1 MKLNKI
7 IMGIVIL
14 GMAGIV
20 NAGTFYQTIII
31 EDVQAKYRTVNV
43 QNGEEVCELTE
54 VPIYS
59 TSTTGSQTS
68 TAGVAAGAIIG
79 GIIGNQFGGGSG
91 KDAATILGA
100 IIGADVANKQGGSKT
115 THVITGYRTIRQCGI
130 VYTTKKVQRFDGNYV
145 ISHVN
150 GYRVRFWTTK
160 PYSVGEK
167 FKIAINL
174 VSR

>member
-7 IMGIVIL
+7 IMGIVLL
-14 GMAGIV
+14 GMAGIA
-20 NAGTFYQTIII
+20 NAGTLYQILIV
-31 EDVQAKYRTVNV
+31 EDVQPLYNTVNV
-43 QNGEEVCELTE
+43 REGEEVCELTE

-79 GIIGNQFGGGSG
+79 GIIGNQIGGGRG

-100 IIGADVANKQGGSKT
+100 IIGADVANKQGGSST

-130 VYTTKKVQRFDGNYV
+130 VYTTKKVQQFTGNW
-145 ISHVN
+145 ITSTVN
-150 GYRVRFWTTK
+150 QYRVRFWTTK
-160 PYSVGEK
+160 PYSVGDK
-167 FKIAINL
+167 MKIAINL

>member
-7 IMGIVIL
+7 IMGIVLL
-14 GMAGIV
+14 GMAGIA

-43 QNGEEVCELTE
+43 LENEEVCELTE

-79 GIIGNQFGGGSG
+79 GIIGNQIGGGRG

-100 IIGADVANKQGGSKT
+100 IIGADVANKQGGSST

-130 VYTTKKVQRFDGNYV
+130 VYTTKKVQQFTGNW
-145 ISHVN
+145 ITSTVN
-150 GYRVRFWTTK
+150 QYRVRFWTTK
-160 PYSVGEK
+160 PYSVGDK
-167 FKIAINL
+167 MKIAINL

>member
-7 IMGIVIL
+7 IMEKIHL
-14 GMAGIV
+14 GMAGIA
-20 NAGTFYQTIII
+20 NAGTVYQMLIV
-31 EDVQAKYRTVNV
+31 EDVQPLYNTVNV
-43 QNGEEVCELTE
+43 REGEEVCELTE

-79 GIIGNQFGGGSG
+79 GIIGNQIGGGRG

-100 IIGADVANKQGGSKT
+100 IIGADVANKQGGSTT

-130 VYTTKKVQRFDGNYV
+130 VYTTRKVQQFTGNWV
-145 ISHVN
+145 VSHVN
-150 GYRVRFWTTK
+150 GTRVRFWSTR

-167 FKIAINL
+167 FKIAINM

>member
-7 IMGIVIL
+7 MLGTFIL
-14 GMAGIV
+14 GMAGIA
-20 NAGTFYQTIII
+20 NAGNVLILTV
-31 EDVQAKYRTVNV
+31 EDVQAKYKTVNV
-43 QNGEEVCELTE
+43 LENEEVCELTE

-79 GIIGNQFGGGSG
+79 GIIGNQIGGGSG

-100 IIGADVANKQGGSKT
+100 IIGADVANKQGGSST

-130 VYTTKKVQRFDGNYV
+130 VYTTKKVQQFTGNW
-145 ISHVN
+145 ITSTVN
-150 GYRVRFWTTK
+150 QYRVRFWTTK
-160 PYSVGEK
+160 PYSVGDK
-167 FKIAINL
+167 MKIAINL

>member
-7 IMGIVIL
+7 MLGIFIL
-14 GMAGIV
+14 GMAGIA
-20 NAGTFYQTIII
+20 NAGNVLILTV
-31 EDVQAKYRTVNV
+31 EDVQAKYKTVNV
-43 QNGEEVCELTE
+43 LENEEVCELTE

-79 GIIGNQFGGGSG
+79 GIIGNQIGGGRG

-100 IIGADVANKQGGSKT
+100 IIGADVANKQGGSST

-130 VYTTKKVQRFDGNYV
+130 VYTTKKVQQFTGNW
-145 ISHVN
+145 ITSTVN
-150 GYRVRFWTTK
+150 QYRVRFWTTK
-160 PYSVGEK
+160 PYSVGDK
-167 FKIAINL
+167 MKIAINL